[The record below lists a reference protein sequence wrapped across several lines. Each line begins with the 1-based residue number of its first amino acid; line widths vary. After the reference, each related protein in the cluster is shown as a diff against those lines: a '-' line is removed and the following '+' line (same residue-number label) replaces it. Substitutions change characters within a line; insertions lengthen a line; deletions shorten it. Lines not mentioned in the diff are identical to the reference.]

1 MQTPSDVIHHEEL
14 VEKLDIKR
22 IRQGN
27 EAEFHKLFQLLYPR
41 LMALACRF
49 VTRFVAE
56 DIVQNVFEKYW
67 LQKEKLQIHSLP
79 SFLYRCTQNECLN
92 YLKHQDVA
100 HNYELEIRLAEE
112 RIAFQREYSDENE
125 TLDKLLEK
133 DLKAL
138 FCQALDHLSPK
149 CRQAFELS
157 FFRGMTYKE
166 IAEHLSVSPRTIEE
180 HVQKAIHS
188 LRHDLGR
195 ILYTLYILSS
205 QL

>member
-1 MQTPSDVIHHEEL
+1 MQTLSEAIRHEEV
-14 VEKLDIKR
+14 VEELDIVK

-27 EAEFHKLFQLLYPR
+27 EAEFHKLFRHLYPR

-67 LQKEKLQIHSLP
+67 LQKDNLQIHSLP

-92 YLKHQDVA
+92 YLKHQDVT
-100 HNYELEIRLAEE
+100 HNYELEVRLAEE
-112 RIAFQREYSDENE
+112 RISFQREYSDDNE
-125 TLDKLLEK
+125 ILDELLEK

-138 FCQALDHLSPK
+138 LCQALDHLSPK

-166 IAEHLSVSPRTIEE
+166 IADYLSVSPRTIEE

-195 ILYTLYILSS
+195 ILYTLCILSS

>member
-1 MQTPSDVIHHEEL
+1 MQTPSNVIHHEEL
-14 VEKLDIKR
+14 VVKLDIKK

-92 YLKHQDVA
+92 YLKHQDVT

-157 FFRGMTYKE
+157 FFRGMKYKE
-166 IAEHLSVSPRTIEE
+166 IAEYLSVSPRTIEE